1 MMSEGRIKNGILQ
14 KMSAEPSLISYAS
27 YKLNID
33 LLSFDVEKG
42 IIPDQANCE
51 IIPNTENVD
60 RK

>member
-1 MMSEGRIKNGILQ
+1 MRNMSMMSEGRIKNGILQ

-42 IIPDQANCE
+42 IIPD
-51 IIPNTENVD
+51 
-60 RK
+60 